1 MCQSFLFL
9 LSKTSIITMMNSFV
23 YEALITFLWFT
34 IPVIVLGIICIAI
47 RFLTKI
53 PDFIFRKILH
63 LIAMGMIPILV
74 IVPTHWWI
82 AEIVTG
88 ICILGLLTLLL
99 IFERTEL
106 YKKFFVE
113 KNKHEVLI
121 SFLLFFLV
129 VVLLIALFWGYRGDA
144 HRYLVIVAILSWG
157 LGDAAAAIFGRL
169 IGKHQVSGK
178 MIEGTKSI
186 EGSVA
191 CFLLAFLISLILLI
205 LLMHYVWWLA
215 LIESLLI
222 GVAVSFVELFT
233 KKGFD
238 NLTCPL
244 IAALILFLF
253 SLL

>member
-1 MCQSFLFL
+1 
-9 LSKTSIITMMNSFV
+9 MMNSFV

-63 LIAMGMIPILV
+63 LIAMGMIPVLV

-144 HRYLVIVAILSWG
+144 HRYLVIIAVLSWG

-169 IGKHQVSGK
+169 IGKHKVSGK

-186 EGSVA
+186 EGSVMCLVFA
-191 CFLLAFLISLILLI
+191 FVVSFLLLF
-205 LLMHYVWWLA
+205 LLMHYVWWLS
-215 LIESLLI
+215 LIEAFLI
-222 GVAVSFVELFT
+222 GVVVSLAELFT
-233 KKGFD
+233 KKGLD
-238 NLTCPL
+238 TLTCPL
-244 IAALILFLF
+244 AASVILFLF